1 MKNFRIILLF
11 VCALLLLSCTAPK
24 IKFFPSRTDPLQEF
38 VVSGE
43 ASKKV
48 LVINV
53 RGFISDKPKT
63 GLLGGK
69 PSIVEEAVA
78 QLRKAEQDDK
88 VKAVLLKIDSP
99 GGTVTASDV
108 LYNEVRQFKER
119 TGKKLVVAMMGTAA
133 SGGYYIS
140 LPADYILA
148 HPTTVTGSI
157 GVIFVRPKLEGVMK
171 KVGIEVEVSKSGRNK
186 DMNSPFRESL
196 QEEKQMMHTQISEL
210 GKRFLGLVDTH
221 RKLAPG
227 AMQDISTGRIF
238 LAAEAYELGLV
249 DQVGYLDDALVQ
261 ARKLAGLAEDA
272 KVVVYRRTAYPDD
285 TLYNTA
291 TATVPDGSGRVA
303 LIDLKMP
310 ELTTGFYYMWPAVL
324 QWD

>member
-1 MKNFRIILLF
+1 MKIYRIVILFICVILLF
-11 VCALLLLSCTAPK
+11 SCTAPK

-38 VVSGE
+38 AVSGE
-43 ASKKV
+43 AREKI
-48 LVINV
+48 LVINL

-69 PSIVEEAVA
+69 PSIVEETVA
-78 QLRKAEQDDK
+78 QLRKAEEDDK

-108 LYNEVRQFKER
+108 LYNEIHQFKER

-157 GVIFVRPKLEGVMK
+157 GVIFVRPKLERVMEKIGV
-171 KVGIEVEVSKSGRNK
+171 EVEVSKSGRHK

-196 QEEKQMMHTQISEL
+196 QEEKQMMHTQIHEL
-210 GKRFLGLVDTH
+210 GQRFLGLVDTH

-249 DQVGYLDDALVQ
+249 DQVGYLDDALAQ
-261 ARKLAGLAEDA
+261 ARKLTGLAENA
-272 KVVVYRRTAYPDD
+272 KVVVYRRTEYPDD

-291 TATVPDGSGRVA
+291 TATVPDGFGHVA
-303 LIDLKMP
+303 LIDLKIP
-310 ELTTGFYYMWPAVL
+310 ELTTGFYYLWAAVL
-324 QWD
+324 QWE

>member
-1 MKNFRIILLF
+1 MRIYRLFILICCVLMVF
-11 VCALLLLSCTAPK
+11 SCTAPK
-24 IKFFPSRTDPLQEF
+24 IRFFPSRTDPLQEF

-43 ASKKV
+43 AKEKI

-53 RGFISDKPKT
+53 RGFISDKPKA
-63 GLLGGK
+63 GLLRGK
-69 PSIVEEAVA
+69 PSIVEEVVA
-78 QLRKAEQDDK
+78 QLRKAEEDDMI
-88 VKAVLLKIDSP
+88 KAVLLKIDSP

-108 LYNEVRQFKER
+108 LYNEIHQFKAR
-119 TGKKLVVAMMGTAA
+119 TGKKLVVAMMGTGA

-157 GVIFVRPKLEGVMK
+157 GVIFVRPKLEGVMEK
-171 KVGIEVEVSKSGRNK
+171 IGVEVEVSKSGRHK

-196 QEEKQMMHTQISEL
+196 QEEKQMMHTQIHEL
-210 GKRFLGLVDTH
+210 GQRFLGLVETH

-227 AMQDISTGRIF
+227 ALENISTGRIF
-238 LAAEAYELGLV
+238 LAAEAQNLGLV
-249 DQVGYLDDALVQ
+249 DQVGYLEDALSQ
-261 ARKLAGLAEDA
+261 ARRLAGLAENA
-272 KVVVYRRTAYPDD
+272 KVIVYRRTEYPDD

-303 LIDLKMP
+303 LIDLKIP

-324 QWD
+324 QP